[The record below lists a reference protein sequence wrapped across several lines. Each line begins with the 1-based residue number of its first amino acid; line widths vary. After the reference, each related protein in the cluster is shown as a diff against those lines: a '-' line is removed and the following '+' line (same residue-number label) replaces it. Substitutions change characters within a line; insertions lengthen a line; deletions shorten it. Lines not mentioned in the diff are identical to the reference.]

1 MIGAISLSRFLG
13 AFSHLGRVPEVFRCV
28 RECRGWAGIIPGY
41 LGLGAPSYPC
51 RFETRNGERLVLE
64 TFEDLVTAWMIFIR
78 HDYAVE
84 VDCRTIVD
92 AGANIGAFSLFAARC
107 APRARIIA
115 LEPFLST
122 FERLRSHVERSPYRD
137 RITCR
142 SWALSSNDGARQMDD
157 ALMGSQFRALL
168 SPDAARAGVEV
179 ESVTLA
185 SLLERE
191 QLDRVDL
198 LKLDIEGS
206 EYEILESVPVA
217 VLRRVRAVVMEYHP
231 NGLKSSLFRR
241 FGEAGF
247 ELVRDDPSSTTGYG
261 LAHFRCRPS
270 LTGGPH

>member
-1 MIGAISLSRFLG
+1 MA
-13 AFSHLGRVPEVFRCV
+13 
-28 RECRGWAGIIPGY
+28 
-41 LGLGAPSYPC
+41 
-51 RFETRNGERLVLE
+51 
-64 TFEDLVTAWMIFIR
+64 
-78 HDYAVE
+78 
-84 VDCRTIVD
+84 
-92 AGANIGAFSLFAARC
+92 
-107 APRARIIA
+107 
-115 LEPFLST
+115 
-122 FERLRSHVERSPYRD
+122 
-137 RITCR
+137 
-142 SWALSSNDGARQMDD
+142 
-157 ALMGSQFRALL
+157 SQFRALL
-168 SPDAARAGVEV
+168 SPDAARAGVGV

-231 NGLKSSLFRR
+231 NGLKSSLFRP

-247 ELVRDDPSSTTGYG
+247 EFVCDDPSSTTGYG